1 MPLTKGKSKKTV
13 SKNISKMIKE
23 GYPQK
28 QAVAAALETQRRAG
42 GGKPKPKK
50 AASKKPQRKTAE

>member
-1 MPLTKGKSKKTV
+1 MPLVKSKSKKTV
-13 SKNISKMIKE
+13 GKNIAKMIGE

-42 GGKPKPKK
+42 GGKAKPTK
-50 AASKKPQRKTAE
+50 RKMK